1 MKLYH
6 RATIISGILGL
17 VLILAVYI
25 MLTSVNLVFMKDNEE
40 IYRMEDVGIFSN
52 LDVESEDVGGDYDFT
67 YDTGKKTKDFETTV
81 KEFLDSLLAERGNR
95 LVVFV
100 DEYPLLYPIINTP
113 L

>member
-67 YDTGKKTKDFETTV
+67 YDTGKKTKDFENSLGFRFEIGKTILLNLVTFKWGPQNYDIV
-81 KEFLDSLLAERGNR
+81 LDAN
-95 LVVFV
+95 
-100 DEYPLLYPIINTP
+100 
-113 L
+113 